1 MSDEKSPWGAV
12 VSAGLPRRQLFGVG
26 ALALLAFAPDLLA
39 VESRFSFSL
48 PQVAQT
54 VVNGLKLG
62 FIISITSIGLSLVY
76 GTSRLVNF
84 AHGDLV
90 TFGAVVAYFFNGADS
105 GPGLHIIPAGIAAIA
120 VGAGF
125 GAGLQKGLWQPLQE
139 RKTGRIQLFV
149 ITIGLA
155 VLLRHLILL
164 FFGGRPKSYIQY
176 AVQEPLALGWVRITP
191 RDLTVVLVSALVL
204 VGIGLMITYSPLGK
218 AMRAV
223 SDNRDLAEASGVN
236 VRRIIL
242 MTWIMAGGLGA
253 LGGVLLG
260 VVETVNYL
268 MGFRL
273 LLLIFAAT
281 ILGGLGTAF
290 GAMAG
295 GIVVGLVTEMST
307 LVSPTELKIMWGL
320 GALVLVQLVRPQ
332 GIFGRK
338 ERVG

>member
-1 MSDEKSPWGAV
+1 M
-12 VSAGLPRRQLFGVG
+12 
-26 ALALLAFAPDLLA
+26 LAFAPDLA
-39 VESRFSFSL
+39 AGAGFSSTFL
-48 PQVAQT
+48 PELSQV
-54 VVNGLKLG
+54 VLNGLKLG

-84 AHGDLV
+84 AHGDMV
-90 TFGAVVAYFFNGADS
+90 TFGAVMAFFFNGAAG
-105 GPGLHIIPAGIAAIA
+105 GPRLHIIPAGLLAIVA
-120 VGAGF
+120 GAGL

-139 RKTGRIQLFV
+139 RKTGKIQLFV
-149 ITIGLA
+149 ISIGLA

-164 FFGGRPKSYIQY
+164 QFGGRPRSYIQY
-176 AVQEPLALGWVRITP
+176 ALQEPLILGGMRITP
-191 RDLTVVLVSALVL
+191 RDLVVVLIAAAVL
-204 VGIGLMITYSPLGK
+204 VAIGLMLTMSPLGK

-223 SDNRDLAEASGVN
+223 ADNRDLAEASGVD
-236 VRRIIL
+236 VRKIIL
-242 MTWIMAGGLGA
+242 MTWIMAGALGG

-260 VVETVNYL
+260 VVENVNYL

-295 GIVVGLVTEMST
+295 GIVVGLVVEMST
-307 LVSPTELKIMWGL
+307 LVSPTELKLMWGL
-320 GALVLVQLVRPQ
+320 AVLVVVQLVRPQ

-338 ERVG
+338 ERIG

>member
-1 MSDEKSPWGAV
+1 MLRVSDPGRLGPLAFVGA
-12 VSAGLPRRQLFGVG
+12 G
-26 ALALLAFAPDLLA
+26 ALALLAFAPDLAAAAGGESLLA
-39 VESRFSFSL
+39 RV
-48 PQVAQT
+48 PQV

-84 AHGDLV
+84 AHGDMV
-90 TFGAVVAYFFNGADS
+90 TFGAVVAYFFNGAVA
-105 GPGLHIIPAGIAAIA
+105 GPGLHLIPAGMAAIV
-120 VGAGF
+120 VGVGL

-139 RKTGRIQLFV
+139 RQTGKIQLFV
-149 ITIGLA
+149 ISIGLA

-164 FFGGRPKSYIQY
+164 QFGGRPKSYIQY
-176 AVQEPLALGWVRITP
+176 AVQEPLTLGWIRITP
-191 RDLTVVLVSALVL
+191 RDLTVVLISALIL
-204 VGIGLMITYSPLGK
+204 VAVGLMLTYSHIGK

-223 SDNRDLAEASGVN
+223 SDNRDLAEASGVD
-236 VRRIIL
+236 VRKIIL
-242 MTWIMAGGLGA
+242 MTWMLAGGLGA
-253 LGGVLLG
+253 LGGVLFG
-260 VVETVNYL
+260 VVENVNYL
-268 MGFRL
+268 MGFRM

-307 LVSPTELKIMWGL
+307 LVSPTELKLMWGL
-320 GALVLVQLVRPQ
+320 SALVIVQLVRPQ

-338 ERVG
+338 ERIG